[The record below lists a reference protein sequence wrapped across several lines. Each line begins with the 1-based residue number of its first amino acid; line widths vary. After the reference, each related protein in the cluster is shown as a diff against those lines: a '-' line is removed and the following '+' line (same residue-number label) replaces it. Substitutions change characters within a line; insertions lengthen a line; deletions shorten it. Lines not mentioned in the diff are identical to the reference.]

1 MNWLSPVWPDPLAI
15 RITRKRGAPTRK
27 IRQKRDR
34 KMAMYLSMGLSQRDI
49 AKLLGISRTSV
60 QKRMRRS

>member
-1 MNWLSPVWPDPLAI
+1 MNWLSPLQSSK
-15 RITRKRGAPTRK
+15 KRAGPPTK
-27 IRQKRDR
+27 EVRQKRDR
-34 KMAMYLSMGLSQRDI
+34 QFAKYLSIGLSQRDI